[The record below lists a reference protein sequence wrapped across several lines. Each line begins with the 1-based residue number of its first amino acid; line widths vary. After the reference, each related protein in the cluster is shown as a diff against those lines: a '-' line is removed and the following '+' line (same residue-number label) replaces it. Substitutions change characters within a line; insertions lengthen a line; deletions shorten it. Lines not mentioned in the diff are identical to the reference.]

1 MLRMDNDEKFQF
13 TSHMLHVIL
22 LFLCFFLK
30 TQLFPHDYA
39 RDDIVRNFFEIPET
53 VLTVLHYV
61 FLFFFFFFSSEI
73 TNMIQCQLD
82 FSLWNKHISSFR
94 LFFARELSLFFFFFF
109 PIHGWYSKGTR

>member
-61 FLFFFFFFSSEI
+61 FLFFFFFSSEI
-73 TNMIQCQLD
+73 TNMIRVNSIFLYGINIFLLSD
-82 FSLWNKHISSFR
+82 FFLHENSHY
-94 LFFARELSLFFFFFF
+94 FFFFF

>member
-61 FLFFFFFFSSEI
+61 FLFFFFFFPLKLQI
-73 TNMIQCQLD
+73 
-82 FSLWNKHISSFR
+82 
-94 LFFARELSLFFFFFF
+94 
-109 PIHGWYSKGTR
+109 

>member
-61 FLFFFFFFSSEI
+61 FLFFFFFF
-73 TNMIQCQLD
+73 
-82 FSLWNKHISSFR
+82 
-94 LFFARELSLFFFFFF
+94 LFFTSFYFFVINLSISTTVDGLSEN
-109 PIHGWYSKGTR
+109 HAVGEGTKKKWSPSTRVE